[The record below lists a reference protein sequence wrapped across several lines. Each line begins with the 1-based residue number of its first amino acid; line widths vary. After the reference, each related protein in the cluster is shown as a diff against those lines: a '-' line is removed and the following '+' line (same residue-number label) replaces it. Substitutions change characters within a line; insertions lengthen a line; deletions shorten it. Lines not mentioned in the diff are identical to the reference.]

1 MRRYVFTNKL
11 FSYLYKRLFF
21 LAIIEKQQPVS
32 GSASSNISAIKA
44 PSQQAQDFKRPQAS
58 TSASTSF
65 TSSVA
70 PEAPP
75 VVIEIDPVLLNTQS
89 MNRSDVVQYQTFPE
103 ASHFEG
109 ESLTATNLS
118 DHKLY
123 EAHAINQSSVLFEEQ
138 PERDTVGPLNETVT
152 DIDALIRQAVF
163 DSVNEVV
170 PVAIDSY
177 LGKAIEKAVEQAVSK
192 VVERAVDQAVAKAVD
207 KCFESNFA
215 RLAAMFEVMDKD
227 KAKSSS
233 TNDEV
238 MIEKRTLIDSEE
250 DVDQLNIDLRDDV
263 LQSKF
268 LEYFSR
274 IIVPNSFAGKGDNA
288 CYIIADCLITRQFWN
303 KFTWTGVNRGEK
315 CKRGFREFGNVTEL
329 ILSIVQIGDPSYTRK
344 DLEKFCKTRLF
355 RHSKTR
361 AKSKKIR
368 KSSCRIKQGVVKKI
382 GGSNIQDGDL
392 VQDEIIDATNA
403 ETNSGTDDASEVDE
417 ERASTS
423 SEISEEDR
431 NNHEPMDSDD
441 SSE

>member
-1 MRRYVFTNKL
+1 
-11 FSYLYKRLFF
+11 
-21 LAIIEKQQPVS
+21 
-32 GSASSNISAIKA
+32 
-44 PSQQAQDFKRPQAS
+44 
-58 TSASTSF
+58 
-65 TSSVA
+65 
-70 PEAPP
+70 
-75 VVIEIDPVLLNTQS
+75 
-89 MNRSDVVQYQTFPE
+89 
-103 ASHFEG
+103 
-109 ESLTATNLS
+109 
-118 DHKLY
+118 
-123 EAHAINQSSVLFEEQ
+123 
-138 PERDTVGPLNETVT
+138 
-152 DIDALIRQAVF
+152 
-163 DSVNEVV
+163 
-170 PVAIDSY
+170 
-177 LGKAIEKAVEQAVSK
+177 
-192 VVERAVDQAVAKAVD
+192 
-207 KCFESNFA
+207 
-215 RLAAMFEVMDKD
+215 MDKD

-288 CYIIADCLITRQFWN
+288 CYIIADCLFTRQFWN

-361 AKSKKIR
+361 AKSKVIR
-368 KSSCRIKQGVVKKI
+368 KSSCRVKQGVVKKI